1 MERATAMPVPTFF
14 REHLPTPTGPILIV
28 TDAEQR
34 LRATEWVDHEGR
46 MHQLLR
52 QHYGAAVRLREA
64 AEPSP
69 ACRALQAYFEGDTA
83 ALAGL
88 AVVTNGTAFQHQVW
102 VALRRIPVGRTI
114 TYSGLAA
121 AIGRPKATRAVG
133 LANATNPIPIVI
145 PCHRVIGADGTLT
158 GFGGG
163 LDRKRWLLAHE
174 GAQLLQ

>member
-1 MERATAMPVPTFF
+1 MSAPILF
-14 REHLPTPTGPILIV
+14 RERLPTPTGPILIV

-34 LRATEWVDHEGR
+34 LRAVEWLDHEDR

-52 QHYGAAVRLREA
+52 RHYGDAVRVCDA
-64 AEPSP
+64 AGPSP
-69 ACRALQAYFEGDTA
+69 ARRSLEAYFEGDMA
-83 ALAGL
+83 ATKNL
-88 AVVTNGTAFQHQVW
+88 AVATNGTAFQQVVW
-102 VALRRIPVGRTI
+102 AALRRIPVGRTI
-114 TYSGLAA
+114 SYAALAA

-174 GAQLLQ
+174 GARLMA

>member
-1 MERATAMPVPTFF
+1 MPAPIFL

-34 LRATEWVDHEGR
+34 LRATEWLDHEDR

-52 QHYGAAVRLREA
+52 QHYGPAVQLRKAAA
-64 AEPSP
+64 PSP
-69 ACRALQAYFEGDTA
+69 ALQALQAYFDGDTG

-88 AVVTNGTAFQHQVW
+88 AVATNGTAFQDLVW
-102 VALRRIPVGRTI
+102 AALRRIPVGRTI
-114 TYSGLAA
+114 SYSGLAA

-174 GAQLLQ
+174 GARLLQ